1 MKILKNLGLIALG
14 AILTVGFSAC
24 GEEKEKAQTESK
36 NTKKNEVVVGAT
48 PIPHGQILEFIKED
62 LQKEGV
68 NLKIVEFTDYV
79 TPNISLHDKSLD
91 ANFMQHKPYLD
102 SINKDRGYRLVSIAE
117 IHLEPIGLY
126 STKHKSID
134 SLSDG
139 ARIAIPND
147 VTNGGRALILLHN
160 QGLITLKDATNL
172 GSTESDIVQNS
183 KDLKIIPIEGALL
196 PRVVDEYDG
205 AVINGNY
212 ALQAGFK
219 SKDAILLE
227 DKKSPYVN
235 VLVVREESVNDEN
248 IAKLKKA
255 LQSEKVK
262 EFIIDTY
269 DGEVVPAF

>member
-1 MKILKNLGLIALG
+1 MKILKNLGLLALG
-14 AILTVGFSAC
+14 AILAVGFSAC

-36 NTKKNEVVVGAT
+36 KEKNEVVVGAT

-102 SINKDRGYRLVSIAE
+102 SINKDRGYGLVSIAE

-160 QGLITLKDATNL
+160 QGLITLKDVTNL

-262 EFIIDTY
+262 EFIINTY

>member
-1 MKILKNLGLIALG
+1 
-14 AILTVGFSAC
+14 
-24 GEEKEKAQTESK
+24 
-36 NTKKNEVVVGAT
+36 
-48 PIPHGQILEFIKED
+48 
-62 LQKEGV
+62 
-68 NLKIVEFTDYV
+68 
-79 TPNISLHDKSLD
+79 
-91 ANFMQHKPYLD
+91 MQHKPYLD
-102 SINKDRGYRLVSIAE
+102 SINKDRGYGLVSIAE

-134 SLSDG
+134 SLPDG

-160 QGLITLKDATNL
+160 QGFITLKDVTNL

-262 EFIIDTY
+262 EFIINTY

>member
-1 MKILKNLGLIALG
+1 MKILKNLGLLALSAIIAFGL
-14 AILTVGFSAC
+14 SAC

-36 NTKKNEVVVGAT
+36 SGKKNEVIVGAT

-68 NLKIVEFTDYV
+68 NLKIIEFTDYV

-102 SINKDRGYRLVSIAE
+102 SINKDRGYGLVSIAE

-126 STKHKSID
+126 STKYKSID
-134 SLSDG
+134 SLPDG

-160 QGLITLKDATNL
+160 QGLITLKDVTNL
-172 GSTESDIVQNS
+172 GSTESDIVQNP
-183 KDLKIIPIEGALL
+183 KGLKIIPIDGALL

-227 DKKSPYVN
+227 DKKSPYAN
-235 VLVVREESVNDEN
+235 ILVVREESVNDEN

-262 EFIIDTY
+262 EFIINTY
-269 DGEVVPAF
+269 DGEVIPAF

>member
-1 MKILKNLGLIALG
+1 MKILKNLGLLTLG
-14 AILTVGFSAC
+14 AILAVGFSAC

-102 SINKDRGYRLVSIAE
+102 SINKDRGYGLVSIAE

-134 SLSDG
+134 SLPDG

-160 QGLITLKDATNL
+160 QGFITLKDVTNL

-262 EFIIDTY
+262 EFIINTY

>member
-1 MKILKNLGLIALG
+1 MKVLKNLGLFALS
-14 AILTVGFSAC
+14 AILTVVLGAC
-24 GEEKEKAQTESK
+24 GEKKEKTQIESK
-36 NTKKNEVVVGAT
+36 SAKKNEVVVGAT
-48 PIPHGQILEFIKED
+48 PIPHAKILEFIKED

-79 TPNISLHDKSLD
+79 TPNISLQDKSLD

-102 SINKDRGYRLVSIAE
+102 SINKDRGYGLVSIAE

-134 SLSDG
+134 SMPDG

-147 VTNGGRALILLHN
+147 ATNGGRALILLHN
-160 QGLITLKDATNL
+160 QGFIMLKDVTNL
-172 GSTESDIVQNS
+172 GSTESDIAQNP
-183 KDLKIIPIEGALL
+183 KNLKIIPIEGALL

-219 SKDAILLE
+219 SKNAILLE
-227 DKKSPYVN
+227 DKKSPYAN
-235 VLVVREESVNDEN
+235 ILAVRKESVNDEN
-248 IAKLKKA
+248 ILKLKKA

-262 EFIIDTY
+262 EFIINTY
-269 DGEVVPAF
+269 DGEVIPAF

>member
-14 AILTVGFSAC
+14 AILAVGFSAC

>member
-1 MKILKNLGLIALG
+1 MKILKNLGLIALS
-14 AILTVGFSAC
+14 AILAVGFSAC
-24 GEEKEKAQTESK
+24 GEEKEKVQTESK

-134 SLSDG
+134 SLPDG

-183 KDLKIIPIEGALL
+183 KELKIIPIEGALL

-219 SKDAILLE
+219 SRDAILLE

-262 EFIIDTY
+262 EFIINTY

>member
-1 MKILKNLGLIALG
+1 MKVLKKIGLLALS
-14 AILTVGFSAC
+14 AILAVGLSAC
-24 GEEKEKAQTESK
+24 GEEKEKTQTESK
-36 NTKKNEVVVGAT
+36 SAKKNEVVVGAT

-79 TPNISLHDKSLD
+79 TPNISLQDKSLD

-102 SINKDRGYRLVSIAE
+102 SINKDRGYGLVSIAE

-134 SLSDG
+134 SLPDG

-160 QGLITLKDATNL
+160 QGLITLKDVTNL
-172 GSTESDIVQNS
+172 GSTESDIVQNP
-183 KDLKIIPIEGALL
+183 KGLKIIPIEGALL

-227 DKKSPYVN
+227 DKKSPYAN
-235 VLVVREESVNDEN
+235 ILVVREESVNDEN

-262 EFIIDTY
+262 EFIINTY
-269 DGEVVPAF
+269 DGEVIPAF

>member
-1 MKILKNLGLIALG
+1 MRALKTLGLLALS
-14 AILTVGFSAC
+14 AIFIVGLSAC
-24 GEEKEKAQTESK
+24 GEGKEKTQTESK
-36 NTKKNEVVVGAT
+36 GAKKNEVVIGAT
-48 PIPHGQILEFIKED
+48 PIPHAQILEFIKED
-62 LQKEGV
+62 LQKEDV

-79 TPNISLHDKSLD
+79 TPNISLQDKSLD

-102 SINKDRGYRLVSIAE
+102 SINKDRGYKLVSIAE

-134 SLSDG
+134 SLPDG

-160 QGLITLKDATNL
+160 QGLITLKDVTNL
-172 GSTESDIVQNS
+172 GSTESDIVQNPKS
-183 KDLKIIPIEGALL
+183 LKIIPIEGALL

-227 DKKSPYVN
+227 DKKSPYAN
-235 VLVVREESVNDEN
+235 ILVVREESVNDEN

-262 EFIIDTY
+262 EFIINTY
-269 DGEVVPAF
+269 DGEVIPAF